1 VRIGEG
7 ILMAAMTKRTTIYLD
22 PDLHRVL
29 KVRAGET
36 EQSISGIINEA
47 VRRELAED
55 REDLAA
61 FEQRV
66 KEPSISYETMLKK
79 LKADGKI

>member
-1 VRIGEG
+1 
-7 ILMAAMTKRTTIYLD
+7 MADVTKRTTIYLD
-22 PDLHRVL
+22 PDLHRAL

-61 FEQRV
+61 FARRV
-66 KEPSISYETMLKK
+66 GEPTVSYEALLEK